1 MLDLTQLARQMQ
13 GMSKHLTR
21 EAQAASDRLQAAQ
34 NLLTEAQK
42 HQEELIESLNY
53 WVDRIPFHPAI
64 PIDQL
69 DSCFTIQAPP
79 AAHTVFA
86 TDGSQIAPNAHEIA
100 YCYLINIGRVV
111 LYYGQS
117 RHPILDSVPEI
128 FYRPEDLYISRQW
141 GVRTE
146 E

>member
-21 EAQAASDRLQAAQ
+21 EAQAASDRLKAAQ

-64 PIDQL
+64 PID
-69 DSCFTIQAPP
+69 
-79 AAHTVFA
+79 
-86 TDGSQIAPNAHEIA
+86 
-100 YCYLINIGRVV
+100 
-111 LYYGQS
+111 
-117 RHPILDSVPEI
+117 
-128 FYRPEDLYISRQW
+128 
-141 GVRTE
+141 
-146 E
+146 